1 MRGRYPRRRTMN
13 DERCERNACF
23 HWNMEHT
30 RTYSAIPR
38 PFSRLW
44 HAWLWKVAPVRQGC
58 RPADLLRAAWI
69 QKYASLHVA
78 AATMLVYAPP
88 WPSLVPRF
96 TPPYSSLPFILC
108 MYGQR
113 GGSRSW
119 VALPPNKLSPPRHLH
134 KSIKSALVEFEA
146 SRPPLVIYRYETR
159 IGAGENVRQMFARLE
174 SILHLGWVG
183 RSFLLSLLFLFYSF
197 VVLVLC
203 NCFMWLVKKFSFR
216 RAR

>member
-1 MRGRYPRRRTMN
+1 MRKKRVFPFEHGTHTHILGHPSALFTAMTRLTLKSCTGPTGLSSGRLVTGRVDTKIR
-13 DERCERNACF
+13 F
-23 HWNMEHT
+23 ST
-30 RTYSAIPR
+30 R
-38 PFSRLW
+38 SRGY
-44 HAWLWKVAPVRQGC
+44 HAR
-58 RPADLLRAAWI
+58 LRATVTEF
-69 QKYASLHVA
+69 S
-78 AATMLVYAPP
+78 
-88 WPSLVPRF
+88 
-96 TPPYSSLPFILC
+96 SSLPFPSLPALC

-174 SILHLGWVG
+174 SILHLGWKG
-183 RSFLLSLLFLFYSF
+183 RSFLLSLLLLFYSF